1 MMYKGQF
8 EGKHDGAKARPVRR
22 KAHHTGRLT
31 AMVIATALLL
41 ALAISGTVAWLTT
54 KDAPITNT
62 FNPSKVACE
71 VTESFNGTVKSSV
84 NVKNTGDIDA
94 YIRVKLVTYRTNKQG
109 QHIGGTAEIPAFTPG
124 AGWLAYNGY
133 YYYTKPVAPNAQPEN
148 ALISSINLTEKYID
162 ADGGKQAIDVMA
174 EAIQSVPAQAVGEAW
189 GVTISEGS
197 VTAYSGT

>member
-1 MMYKGQF
+1 MYKGQF
-8 EGKHDGAKARPVRR
+8 EGKRDETKARPARR

-54 KDAPITNT
+54 KDAPITNS

-71 VTESFNGTVKSSV
+71 VTESFDGTVKSSV

-94 YIRVKLVTYRTNKQG
+94 YIRVKLVTYRTNERG

-124 AGWLAYNGY
+124 AGWVPYNGY
-133 YYYTKPVAPNAQPEN
+133 YYYTKPVAPNTLPEN
-148 ALISSINLTEKYID
+148 ALIGSIELKASYDD

-174 EAIQSVPAQAVGEAW
+174 EAIQSVPAEAVGEAW